1 MEARPL
7 GAQAVLP
14 NESRNARREHLRVGL
29 DPAEAVR
36 IERVDDRAPDAPHS
50 KAHLEDPRRVH
61 EAVAPQDAEDVRA
74 HFGE

>member
-14 NESRNARREHLRVGL
+14 NESRNARREHLRIGL
-29 DPAEAVR
+29 DAAEAVWR
-36 IERVDDRAPDAPHS
+36 ERVDDRAPDSPNP
-50 KAHLEDPRRVH
+50 KTHLEHPRRVH